1 MEPMLEQEDSKRTK
15 GELLS
20 LLIHEFRTPLQAIS
34 GYTELLEREIHG
46 PLTPAQRRDLL
57 RIQESQQHLLGL
69 VTSFLELAR
78 EDRPA
83 LRPE

>member
-1 MEPMLEQEDSKRTK
+1 MEPMLEQENSKRTRS
-15 GELLS
+15 ELLS
-20 LLIHEFRTPLQAIS
+20 VLIHEFRTPLQAIL

-69 VTSFLELAR
+69 VTNFLELAR
-78 EDRPA
+78 EDRSA